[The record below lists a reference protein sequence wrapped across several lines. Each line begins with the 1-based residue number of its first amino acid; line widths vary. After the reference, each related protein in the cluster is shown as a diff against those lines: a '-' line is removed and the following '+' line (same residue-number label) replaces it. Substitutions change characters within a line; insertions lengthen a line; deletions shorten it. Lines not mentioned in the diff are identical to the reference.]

1 MANGLNGALD
11 GISQFFIIPSLD
23 RIGRRLVLGVCLLFA
38 GVLYFITGLVSSGL
52 NGLDDPDGGRNENDM
67 GWQHTVRV
75 SA

>member
-23 RIGRRLVLGVCLLFA
+23 RVGRRLVLGVCLLFA

-52 NGLDDPDGGRNENDM
+52 DGLDGGPIENDM